1 MKENRLRWPVGIIAA
16 AASALISAGC
26 ASPGAP
32 GGHHDVF
39 TPGEGTS
46 SVQPMHTLEITD
58 VGIFPLQNIS
68 GSPVRLKSVTIAS
81 PLPGLH
87 ILNVRAYNYLETKGT
102 LIGGAGDL
110 PTMCPRQY
118 KPHPAGSFVTP
129 PHKRAT
135 WFIVVAFTISKPG
148 RYNLRRLR
156 IDYTTDGHDGWQYFE
171 IDTTVVISNPP
182 RPGPTPEPR
191 SAECGF

>member
-1 MKENRLRWPVGIIAA
+1 MKENRLRLPGWLLSAA
-16 AASALISAGC
+16 AAALISAGC
-26 ASPGAP
+26 TSAADHSGPQ
-32 GGHHDVF
+32 DVF
-39 TPGEGTS
+39 SPGEGTS

-58 VGIFPLQNIS
+58 VGISPLQNIS
-68 GSPVRLKSVTIAS
+68 GFPVRLKSVTIEA
-81 PLPGLH
+81 PPPELH
-87 ILNVRAYNYLETKGT
+87 ILNVRAYNYLATKDT

-118 KPHPAGSFVTP
+118 KPHAVGSFVTP
-129 PHKRAT
+129 AHERTT

-148 RYNLRRLR
+148 RYKLPRLR
-156 IDYTTDGHDGWQYFE
+156 IDYTTNGHDGWQYFE

-191 SAECGF
+191 SGECIF